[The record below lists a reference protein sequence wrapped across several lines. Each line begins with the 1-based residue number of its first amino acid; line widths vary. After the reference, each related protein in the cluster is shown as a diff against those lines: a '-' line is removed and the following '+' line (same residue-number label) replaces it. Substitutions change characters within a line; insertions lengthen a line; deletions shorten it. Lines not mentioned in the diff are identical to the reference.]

1 MNARW
6 LSNRLLTSTDTSE
19 CTRVRSHSR
28 VRSVGKDSL
37 TTSTSL
43 YTEESTQVRLNEY
56 ITAVDCVYILLRAFN
71 MFQAQLYMSKGN
83 KDKVF
88 SIRLMNSLQ
97 DYASTGM
104 LVAVL

>member
-1 MNARW
+1 
-6 LSNRLLTSTDTSE
+6 
-19 CTRVRSHSR
+19 
-28 VRSVGKDSL
+28 
-37 TTSTSL
+37 
-43 YTEESTQVRLNEY
+43 
-56 ITAVDCVYILLRAFN
+56 

-104 LVAVL
+104 LVAVLLI